1 MSLLSLLTTGSQES
15 RPFLYREFP
24 GYGGQQS
31 IRMGEWK
38 AVRQQMAKGI
48 LRTELYHMGTD
59 PAERHNVA
67 AEHWERVQMMER
79 EMEASRRPSERFPLR
94 PLDKPLATKNAA
106 TAYPV
111 RRLEESMFWRQD
123 AKCTN
128 ASSFRQKTRCF
139 ACDPPIKT
147 SFARCFNRCSD
158 SSSRQ
163 EKNIVYPWQACFFF
177 SE

>member
-1 MSLLSLLTTGSQES
+1 M
-15 RPFLYREFP
+15 
-24 GYGGQQS
+24 
-31 IRMGEWK
+31 
-38 AVRQQMAKGI
+38 
-48 LRTELYHMGTD
+48 
-59 PAERHNVA
+59 
-67 AEHWERVQMMER
+67 
-79 EMEASRRPSERFPLR
+79 
-94 PLDKPLATKNAA
+94 

-111 RRLEESMFWRQD
+111 RRVEESMFWRQD

-163 EKNIVYPWQACFFF
+163 EKILSILGRRVF
-177 SE
+177 SFRNDKVIGSKISASRMFGWCVDIFYEENFGDKR